1 MEWIL
6 TPLKQELM
14 TTAKPYTIIP
24 IEACR
29 YFNPKQLYL
38 LAGLYINAHYQRGSN
53 YMTTDTTFSQLS
65 ELTGVNTDYIK
76 DSFIPKLKELEDKG
90 YRVETIQQQRE
101 IRRNIYYLP
110 NPTKN
115 FRIIWAELFSDSSLT
130 PEEKG
135 VMIGLYCLC
144 VNNEFR
150 IDLSDKLIYSH
161 LDMAKNTYKK
171 YRDLL
176 IEKKVIWSS
185 YDVPMKLV
193 WTEHMEA
200 KVLLYPHLG
209 YNTWIDKVIS
219 HVPDDDE
226 IKHYLDTIND
236 E

>member
-1 MEWIL
+1 MI
-6 TPLKQELM
+6 TVKQF
-14 TTAKPYTIIP
+14 TIIP

-38 LAGLYINAHYQRGSN
+38 LAGLYINAYPQRESN
-53 YMTTDTTFSQLS
+53 YMTTDTTFSQLAA
-65 ELTGVNTDYIK
+65 LTGVSIYYIK
-76 DSFIPKLKELEDKG
+76 ESFVPRLKELEDKG
-90 YRVETIQQQRE
+90 YRVETIQSQRE
-101 IRRNIYYLP
+101 IKRNIYHLP
-110 NPTKN
+110 NPPVN
-115 FRIIWAELFSDSSLT
+115 FRIIWAEIFSDRSLT

-144 VNNEFR
+144 VNKEFR
-150 IDLSDKLIYSH
+150 IDLSDKVI
-161 LDMAKNTYKK
+161 

-185 YDVPMKLV
+185 YDVPMTLT
-193 WTEHMEA
+193 WSEHMDA

-226 IKHYLDTIND
+226 IKHYLDTTND

>member
-1 MEWIL
+1 
-6 TPLKQELM
+6 M

-115 FRIIWAELFSDSSLT
+115 FRIIWAELFSDSSLN

-161 LDMAKNTYKK
+161 LDIAKNTYKK

-209 YNTWIDKVIS
+209 YNTWIDKVTS
-219 HVPDDDE
+219 DVPDDDE
-226 IKHYLDTIND
+226 IKHYLDTID
-236 E
+236 VE

>member
-1 MEWIL
+1 
-6 TPLKQELM
+6 M

-115 FRIIWAELFSDSSLT
+115 LN
-130 PEEKG
+130 PEKP
-135 VMIGLYCLC
+135 
-144 VNNEFR
+144 
-150 IDLSDKLIYSH
+150 
-161 LDMAKNTYKK
+161 
-171 YRDLL
+171 
-176 IEKKVIWSS
+176 
-185 YDVPMKLV
+185 DVPLNKND
-193 WTEHMEA
+193 A
-200 KVLLYPHLG
+200 FQKVQ
-209 YNTWIDKVIS
+209 KR
-219 HVPDDDE
+219 HVQE
-226 IKHYLDTIND
+226 KR
-236 E
+236 

>member
-1 MEWIL
+1 
-6 TPLKQELM
+6 
-14 TTAKPYTIIP
+14 
-24 IEACR
+24 
-29 YFNPKQLYL
+29 
-38 LAGLYINAHYQRGSN
+38 
-53 YMTTDTTFSQLS
+53 MTTDTTFSQLAA
-65 ELTGVNTDYIK
+65 LTGVSIYYIK
-76 DSFIPKLKELEDKG
+76 ESFVPRLKELEDKG
-90 YRVETIQQQRE
+90 YRVETIQSQRE
-101 IRRNIYYLP
+101 IKRNIYHLP
-110 NPTKN
+110 NSSKN

-144 VNNEFR
+144 TNNEFR
-150 IDLSDKLIYSH
+150 IDLSDKVIYSH

-185 YDVPMKLV
+185 YDVPMALT
-193 WTEHMEA
+193 WSEHMDA
-200 KVLLYPHLG
+200 KIILYPHLG

-226 IKHYLDTIND
+226 IKHYLDTVND

>member
-1 MEWIL
+1 
-6 TPLKQELM
+6 M

-53 YMTTDTTFSQLS
+53 YMTTGTTFSQLS

-90 YRVETIQQQRE
+90 YRVETRQQQRE

-115 FRIIWAELFSDSSLT
+115 FRIIWAELFSDSSLN

-150 IDLSDKLIYSH
+150 IDLSDKLTYSH
-161 LDMAKNTYKK
+161 LDIAKNTYKK

-209 YNTWIDKVIS
+209 YNTWIDKVTS
-219 HVPDDDE
+219 DVPDDDE

>member
-1 MEWIL
+1 MSLLKKAGALDIKMIC
-6 TPLKQELM
+6 PLHGFVWREK
-14 TTAKPYTIIP
+14 I
-24 IEACR
+24 
-29 YFNPKQLYL
+29 
-38 LAGLYINAHYQRGSN
+38 G
-53 YMTTDTTFSQLS
+53 
-65 ELTGVNTDYIK
+65 DYI
-76 DSFIPKLKELEDKG
+76 DK
-90 YRVETIQQQRE
+90 YV
-101 IRRNIYYLP
+101 
-110 NPTKN
+110 K
-115 FRIIWAELFSDSSLT
+115 WATYT

-176 IEKKVIWSS
+176 IEKKVIWPS

-209 YNTWIDKVIS
+209 YNTWIDKVTS
-219 HVPDDDE
+219 DVPDDDE

>member
-1 MEWIL
+1 
-6 TPLKQELM
+6 M

-110 NPTKN
+110 NHTKN
-115 FRIIWAELFSDSSLT
+115 FRIIWEELFSDSSLN

-161 LDMAKNTYKK
+161 LDIAKNAYKK

-193 WTEHMEA
+193 WTKHMEA

-209 YNTWIDKVIS
+209 YNTWIDKVTS
-219 HVPDDDE
+219 DVPDDDE

>member
-1 MEWIL
+1 
-6 TPLKQELM
+6 M

-76 DSFIPKLKELEDKG
+76 DSFIPRLKELEDKG

-150 IDLSDKLIYSH
+150 IDLSDKLIYSQ
-161 LDMAKNTYKK
+161 LDMAKHPYKK
-171 YRDLL
+171 YRNLL
-176 IEKKVIWSS
+176 IEKKLIWPS

-209 YNTWIDKVIS
+209 YNTWIDKVTS
-219 HVPDDDE
+219 DVPDDDE

>member
-1 MEWIL
+1 
-6 TPLKQELM
+6 M

-76 DSFIPKLKELEDKG
+76 DSFIPRLKELEDKG

-161 LDMAKNTYKK
+161 FDMAKNTYKK

-176 IEKKVIWSS
+176 IEKKVIWPS

-209 YNTWIDKVIS
+209 YNTWIDKVTS
-219 HVPDDDE
+219 DVPDDDE

>member
-1 MEWIL
+1 
-6 TPLKQELM
+6 M

-115 FRIIWAELFSDSSLT
+115 FRIIWAELFSDSSLN

-193 WTEHMEA
+193 WAEHMETQ
-200 KVLLYPHLG
+200 VLLYPHLG
-209 YNTWIDKVIS
+209 YNTWIDKVTS
-219 HVPDDDE
+219 DVPDDDE
-226 IKHYLDTIND
+226 IKQYLDTIND

>member
-1 MEWIL
+1 
-6 TPLKQELM
+6 M
-14 TTAKPYTIIP
+14 TTVKQFTIIP
-24 IEACR
+24 IEACK
-29 YFNPKQLYL
+29 YFKPKDLYL
-38 LAGLYINAHYQRGSN
+38 LAGLYINAPYKEREEYLVTN
-53 YMTTDTTFSQLS
+53 TTYEQLS
-65 ELTGVNTDYIK
+65 GTTGVSLDYIK
-76 DSFIPKLKELEDKG
+76 DAFIPRLKETNYVKI
-90 YRVETIQQQRE
+90 ETIQE
-101 IRRNIYYLP
+101 SYMAKRNIYHLP
-110 NPTKN
+110 NPPKN
-115 FRIIWAELFSDSSLT
+115 FRIIWAELFSDSSLS

-144 VNNEFR
+144 INNEFR

-176 IEKKVIWSS
+176 IEKKVIWPS

-209 YNTWIDKVIS
+209 YNTWIDKVTS
-219 HVPDDDE
+219 HAPDDDE
-226 IKHYLDTIND
+226 IKQYLDTIND

>member
-1 MEWIL
+1 
-6 TPLKQELM
+6 M

-115 FRIIWAELFSDSSLT
+115 FRIIWAELFSDSSLN

-161 LDMAKNTYKK
+161 LDIAKNTYKK

-176 IEKKVIWSS
+176 IEKKVIGSS
-185 YDVPMKLV
+185 DDVPMKLV

-209 YNTWIDKVIS
+209 YNTWIDKVTS
-219 HVPDDDE
+219 DVPDDDE

>member
-1 MEWIL
+1 MTIV
-6 TPLKQELM
+6 KQF
-14 TTAKPYTIIP
+14 TIIP
-24 IEACR
+24 IEACK
-29 YFNPKQLYL
+29 YFKPKDLYL
-38 LAGLYINAHYQRGSN
+38 LAGLYINAPYKEREEYLVTN
-53 YMTTDTTFSQLS
+53 TTYEQLS
-65 ELTGVNTDYIK
+65 GTTGVSLDYIK
-76 DSFIPKLKELEDKG
+76 DAFIPRLKETNYVKI
-90 YRVETIQQQRE
+90 ETIQE
-101 IRRNIYYLP
+101 SYMVKRNIYHLP
-110 NPTKN
+110 NPPKN
-115 FRIIWAELFSDSSLT
+115 FRIIWAELFSDSSLS

-144 VNNEFR
+144 INNEFR

-200 KVLLYPHLG
+200 KVLLYSHLG

-219 HVPDDDE
+219 DVPDDDE

>member
-1 MEWIL
+1 
-6 TPLKQELM
+6 M

-101 IRRNIYYLP
+101 IRRNIDYLP

-115 FRIIWAELFSDSSLT
+115 FRSIWAELFSDSSLN

-161 LDMAKNTYKK
+161 LDIAKNTYKK

-209 YNTWIDKVIS
+209 YNTWIDKVTS
-219 HVPDDDE
+219 DVPDDDE

>member
-1 MEWIL
+1 MI
-6 TPLKQELM
+6 TVKQF
-14 TTAKPYTIIP
+14 TIIP

-38 LAGLYINAHYQRGSN
+38 LAGLYINAYPQRESN
-53 YMTTDTTFSQLS
+53 YMTTDTTFSQLAA
-65 ELTGVNTDYIK
+65 LTGVSIYYIK
-76 DSFIPKLKELEDKG
+76 ESFVPRLKELEDKG
-90 YRVETIQQQRE
+90 YRVETIQSQRE
-101 IRRNIYYLP
+101 IKRNIYHLP
-110 NPTKN
+110 NPPVN
-115 FRIIWAELFSDSSLT
+115 FRIIWAEIFSDRSLT

-144 VNNEFR
+144 VNKEFR
-150 IDLSDKLIYSH
+150 IDLSDKVIYSH

-185 YDVPMKLV
+185 YDVPMTLT
-193 WTEHMEA
+193 WSEHMDA

-209 YNTWIDKVIS
+209 YHTRIDKVIS

-226 IKHYLDTIND
+226 IKHYLDTTND

>member
-1 MEWIL
+1 
-6 TPLKQELM
+6 M

-115 FRIIWAELFSDSSLT
+115 FRIIWAELFSDSSLN

-150 IDLSDKLIYSH
+150 IDLSDKLIYSL
-161 LDMAKNTYKK
+161 LDIAKNTYKK

-209 YNTWIDKVIS
+209 YNTWIDKVTS
-219 HVPDDDE
+219 DVPDDDE
-226 IKHYLDTIND
+226 IKHYLDTIYD

>member
-1 MEWIL
+1 
-6 TPLKQELM
+6 M

-115 FRIIWAELFSDSSLT
+115 FRIIWAELFSDSSLN

-161 LDMAKNTYKK
+161 LDIAKNTYKK

-209 YNTWIDKVIS
+209 YNTWIDKVTS
-219 HVPDDDE
+219 DVPDDDE
-226 IKHYLDTIND
+226 IKHYLDTMMN

>member
-1 MEWIL
+1 
-6 TPLKQELM
+6 M
-14 TTAKPYTIIP
+14 TTVKQFTIIP
-24 IEACR
+24 IEACK
-29 YFNPKQLYL
+29 YFKPKDLYL
-38 LAGLYINAHYQRGSN
+38 LAGLYINAPYKKREEYLVTN
-53 YMTTDTTFSQLS
+53 TTYEQLS
-65 ELTGVNTDYIK
+65 GTTGVSLDYIK
-76 DSFIPKLKELEDKG
+76 DAFIPRLKETNYVKI
-90 YRVETIQQQRE
+90 ETIQE
-101 IRRNIYYLP
+101 SYMVKRNIYHLP
-110 NPTKN
+110 NPPED
-115 FRIIWAELFSDSSLT
+115 FRIIGAELFSDSSLS

-176 IEKKVIWSS
+176 IEKKVIWPS

-209 YNTWIDKVIS
+209 YNTWIDKVTS
-219 HVPDDDE
+219 HAPDDDE

>member
-1 MEWIL
+1 MTIV
-6 TPLKQELM
+6 KQF
-14 TTAKPYTIIP
+14 TIIP
-24 IEACR
+24 IEACK
-29 YFNPKQLYL
+29 YFKPKDLYL
-38 LAGLYINAHYQRGSN
+38 LAGLYINAPYKEREE
-53 YMTTDTTFSQLS
+53 YLTTDTTFSQLS

-115 FRIIWAELFSDSSLT
+115 FRIIWAELFSDSSLS

-144 VNNEFR
+144 INNEFR

-209 YNTWIDKVIS
+209 YNTWIDKVTS
-219 HVPDDDE
+219 DVPDDDE

>member
-1 MEWIL
+1 M
-6 TPLKQELM
+6 
-14 TTAKPYTIIP
+14 
-24 IEACR
+24 
-29 YFNPKQLYL
+29 
-38 LAGLYINAHYQRGSN
+38 NAYPQRESN

-65 ELTGVNTDYIK
+65 ELTGVSTDYIK
-76 DSFIPKLKELEDKG
+76 DSFIPRLKELEDKG

-110 NPTKN
+110 NPPKN

-135 VMIGLYCLC
+135 VVIGLYCLC
-144 VNNEFR
+144 VNKEFR

-161 LDMAKNTYKK
+161 LDMVKNTYKK

-193 WTEHMEA
+193 WTEHMET

-209 YNTWIDKVIS
+209 YNTCIDKVIS

>member
-1 MEWIL
+1 
-6 TPLKQELM
+6 M

-101 IRRNIYYLP
+101 IIYYLP

-115 FRIIWAELFSDSSLT
+115 FRIIWAELFSDSSLN

-161 LDMAKNTYKK
+161 LDIAKNTYKK

-209 YNTWIDKVIS
+209 YNTWIDKV
-219 HVPDDDE
+219 PDDDE